1 MRTYEGFLTLIAE
14 LDGDVAEIE
23 RVRGQNARAWDRIRA
38 GADDPIDWGALGFTL
53 HTLYGVAE
61 NYFLRVS
68 KFFENGLPPER
79 WHRALL
85 EKMALDIP
93 GLRPALFTIPAQLS
107 DAVELMKF
115 RHRMRNLYGEDLD
128 PIKTGEI
135 QMIADRFFERFPE
148 MHRDFRERLLAIA
161 GAVR

>member
-1 MRTYEGFLTLIAE
+1 MRTYEGFLTLVAE

-23 RVRGQNARAWDRIRA
+23 RVRGQNARAWDRINK

-68 KFFENGLPPER
+68 KYFENGLPPER
-79 WHRALL
+79 WHRVLL

-93 GLRPALFTIPAQLS
+93 GLRPALFTKADQLC
-107 DAVELMKF
+107 DAIEVMKF

-128 PIKTGEI
+128 PGKTGGI
-135 QMIADRFFERFPE
+135 QIVAARFFDVFPE
-148 MHRDFRERLLAIA
+148 MHHDFRERLLAVA
-161 GAVR
+161 EALR

>member
-1 MRTYEGFLTLIAE
+1 MRTFEGFLTLVAE

-23 RVRGQNARAWDRIRA
+23 RVRGLNARAWDRIRS
-38 GADDPIDWGALGFTL
+38 GADDPIDWGALGFTI

-79 WHRALL
+79 WHRAIL

-93 GLRPALFTIPAQLS
+93 GLRPALFTAPAQLG
-107 DAVELMKF
+107 DAVEIMKF

-128 PIKTGEI
+128 PGKTGDI
-135 QMIADRFFERFPE
+135 QVLASRFFDAFPE
-148 MHRDFRERLLAIA
+148 MHRNFRDRLLAVA
-161 GAVR
+161 EALR